1 VLWAKLLQEN
11 SMAASVELVAEPRS
25 TRGTREARQ
34 LRKKGK
40 IPGVLYGHKEATV
53 AVALSAE
60 ELEKAIRHGAR
71 VVDLKSDGT
80 VQKAL
85 IRDLQWD
92 HLGKELLHI
101 DFERVA
107 ADERIVVPVPLE
119 VRGTAP
125 GIAGGGVLDQ
135 PMHTLSVECLAI
147 NIPASVRVN
156 VGELQL
162 GGVIHVSDLV
172 LPPDVKA
179 MGDPD
184 AVVVQCIAKMVEP
197 EPGAVPVA
205 AEQAEPELVGRK
217 KPAEEEE
224 GE

>member
-1 VLWAKLLQEN
+1 
-11 SMAASVELVAEPRS
+11 MAESIELAAEVRS
-25 TRGTREARQ
+25 NRGTREARR
-34 LRKKGK
+34 LRDRGF
-40 IPGVLYGHKEATV
+40 IPGVIYGHKEATV
-53 AVALSAE
+53 SLALSAE
-60 ELEKAIRHGAR
+60 ALENAIRHGAR
-71 VVDLKSDGT
+71 VVDLKSEGS

-92 HLGKELLHI
+92 HLGKALLHI

-119 VRGTAP
+119 IRGTAP
-125 GIAGGGVLDQ
+125 GIAAGGVLDQ

-147 NIPASVRVN
+147 NIPTSVRVP
-156 VGELQL
+156 VGELPL
-162 GGVIHVSDLV
+162 GGVIHVRDLV

-179 MGDPD
+179 MDDPD
-184 AVVVQCIAKMVEP
+184 AVVVQVIAKMVEP

-205 AEQAEPELVGRK
+205 AEQAEPEVVGRK

>member
-1 VLWAKLLQEN
+1 
-11 SMAASVELVAEPRS
+11 M
-25 TRGTREARQ
+25 
-34 LRKKGK
+34 
-40 IPGVLYGHKEATV
+40 IPGVLYGHKEATL
-53 AVALSAE
+53 AVTLSAE
-60 ELEKAIRHGAR
+60 ELEKAIRHGTR

-125 GIAGGGVLDQ
+125 GIAAGGVLDQ

-147 NIPASVRVN
+147 NIPASIRVN

-162 GGVIHVSDLV
+162 GSVIHVSDLV

-184 AVVVQCIAKMVEP
+184 AVVVQVIAKMVEP
-197 EPGAVPVA
+197 EPGAVPAA

>member
-1 VLWAKLLQEN
+1 
-11 SMAASVELVAEPRS
+11 MAELVELVAQPRS
-25 TRGTREARQ
+25 TRGTREARR
-34 LRKKGK
+34 LRNKGM

-53 AVALSAE
+53 AVSLSAE
-60 ELEKAIRHGAR
+60 ALEKAIRHGAR
-71 VVDLKSDGT
+71 VVDLKADGT

-107 ADERIVVPVPLE
+107 ADERIVVHVPLE
-119 VRGTAP
+119 IRGTAP
-125 GIAGGGVLDQ
+125 GIAAGGVLDQ

-147 NIPASVRVN
+147 NIPASIRVN

-162 GGVIHVSDLV
+162 GSVLHVRDLV
-172 LPPDVKA
+172 LPPDVKS

-184 AVVVQCIAKMVEP
+184 AVVVQVIAKMVEP
-197 EPGAVPVA
+197 EPSAVPA
-205 AEQAEPELVGRK
+205 ATEQAEPELVGRK